1 MGEERVDAGGGL
13 LRLHGVH
20 REFSFVALFIYGQD
34 AQGGDGFERVV
45 GIMVTHAEA
54 DGRVVHQKNDGEES
68 EGRHQNKFGEAEGE
82 RASQRQGVSTSLT
95 LWNRGE
101 ATASTEFGY
110 GFGFGT
116 STGVPIL
123 MVEPN
128 RL

>member
-1 MGEERVDAGGGL
+1 MGEEGVDAGGGL
-13 LRLHGVH
+13 LRLDRVHG
-20 REFSFVALFIYGQD
+20 EFGFVTLFIYGQD
-34 AQGGDGFERVV
+34 AQGGDGLERVV
-45 GIMVTHAEA
+45 GIVVTHAQA
-54 DGRVVHQKNDGEES
+54 DGGVVHEKNDGEES
-68 EGRHQNKFGEAEGE
+68 EGRHQNEFGEAKGK
-82 RASQRQGVSTSLT
+82 RAGQRQGVSTSLT

-101 ATASTEFGY
+101 AAASTEFGY